1 LDWKPTVATFF
12 LVFLAELG
20 DKTQLL
26 IMSMSARSKAPQMVF
41 YGAALAL
48 VASSLVAVLAG
59 EPILRVVPTR
69 AIRVGTGVAFLGIG
83 AMLLYRGLR

>member
-1 LDWKPTVATFF
+1 LDWKAAAATFF

-26 IMSMSARSKAPQMVF
+26 VMSMSARSKSPQMVF

-48 VASSLVAVLAG
+48 VASSLIAVLAG
-59 EPILRVVPTR
+59 ESILRVIPIR
-69 AIRVGTGVAFLGIG
+69 AIRVGTGVAFLGVG
-83 AMLLYRGLR
+83 AMLLFRGLR